1 MFVKSFSTACVMA
14 ILISANA
21 MPLQATD
28 ILRGSRG
35 KPSSSRREAPREIN
49 QNQNQSVNQNVAV
62 QVSNDNTN
70 VNLNANI
77 NLNLALA
84 LNANLF
90 LAIIIPDALTGAI
103 NKDVKSGT
111 ILPVGNEFHLVSDLS
126 NPVGTITGHNIV
138 LSKATGAKGKTYNS
152 AWTFDF
158 DGSGNLPQGSL
169 MVSGTTSDFGVSKL
183 AIVGGTEAF
192 SGIKGYVEATPIFKD
207 RSGNIADQVDAN
219 NKEGIDFSKTT
230 YKYAFH
236 AK

>member
-1 MFVKSFSTACVMA
+1 MFAKSFTTACFMA

-21 MPLQATD
+21 MPVHADCHRLG
-28 ILRGSRG
+28 RSRN
-35 KPSSSRREAPREIN
+35 REARNHQE
-49 QNQNQSVNQNVAV
+49 VNQNVAIA
-62 QVSNDNTN
+62 VSNDNTN
-70 VNLNANI
+70 VNVNANI

-90 LAIIIPDALTGAI
+90 VAIVIPDSLTGAI

-111 ILPVGNEFHLVSDLS
+111 ILPVANEFHLLSDLN
-126 NPVGTITGHNIV
+126 NPVGTVTGHNIV
-138 LSKATGAKGKTYNS
+138 LSKAIGAKGKTFNS
-152 AWTFDF
+152 AWTFEF

-192 SGIKGYVEATPIFKD
+192 SGVKGYVEASPIFKD

-219 NKEGIDFSKTT
+219 NKDGIDFSKTT
-230 YKYAFH
+230 YKYVFH